1 MKDHIFRWLK
11 QPRFTPNC
19 TLTPNLWTVNAFQ
32 CKAGVPRGEAY
43 WDDNIYGNEL
53 QQNFLSRNRLTGLQ
67 TARSIQAMRKVSWW
81 SLPLQLFGAPGSVG
95 NKLKL
100 YSWSCCK
107 RFCGFLTKYYP
118 ACFQVSWIT
127 KYFEVYTATQ
137 KKESYTSLM
146 NNGNSLQ
153 EQIAVSSWPVRSFCI
168 QLTIKITSIK
178 IVPAQNKEYFYLVLS
193 RIKKKKKNQSI
204 KCSQIKKK
212 NPFQKTGLNQDIR
225 ALYSFLLKAPKIQ
238 NTGDYRWLSAGCR
251 FKCLNQVSL
260 ITLRSSWLCRAD
272 KTPTTTS

>member
-11 QPRFTPNC
+11 QPCFTPNC

-81 SLPLQLFGAPGSVG
+81 SLPLQLFGAPGSLG

-107 RFCGFLTKYYP
+107 RFCGSLTKYYP
-118 ACFQVSWIT
+118 ACFQVSWTT
-127 KYFEVYTATQ
+127 KYFEVYAATQ

-153 EQIAVSSWPVRSFCI
+153 EQIAASSWPVRSFCI

-193 RIKKKKKNQSI
+193 RIKRKNTH
-204 KCSQIKKK
+204 KSQHKMFT
-212 NPFQKTGLNQDIR
+212 N
-225 ALYSFLLKAPKIQ
+225 
-238 NTGDYRWLSAGCR
+238 
-251 FKCLNQVSL
+251 
-260 ITLRSSWLCRAD
+260 
-272 KTPTTTS
+272 

>member
-1 MKDHIFRWLK
+1 MLQSGD
-11 QPRFTPNC
+11 
-19 TLTPNLWTVNAFQ
+19 TLCLHLSIHLSLVFQLAAKYPPQIPYRLWKITFLDDWSSHASLQTAHWHQICEQWMPFSARQ
-32 CKAGVPRGEAY
+32 VPRGEAY

-67 TARSIQAMRKVSWW
+67 TARSTQAMRKVSWW
-81 SLPLQLFGAPGSVG
+81 SLPLQLFGAPGSLG

-107 RFCGFLTKYYP
+107 RFCGSLTKYYP
-118 ACFQVSWIT
+118 ACFQVSWTT
-127 KYFEVYTATQ
+127 KYFEVYAATQ

-153 EQIAVSSWPVRSFCI
+153 EQIAASSWPVRSFCI

-193 RIKKKKKNQSI
+193 RIKRKNTH
-204 KCSQIKKK
+204 KSQHKMFT
-212 NPFQKTGLNQDIR
+212 N
-225 ALYSFLLKAPKIQ
+225 
-238 NTGDYRWLSAGCR
+238 
-251 FKCLNQVSL
+251 
-260 ITLRSSWLCRAD
+260 
-272 KTPTTTS
+272 